1 MVDGERRVTVAA
13 GEVRGDLSID
23 GVAWYGMT
31 RSVLLSVTQC
41 LDFRFLLLLLLL
53 LLRDDLKRFSHLS
66 GSLDHF
72 LLLLPRG

>member
-23 GVAWYGMT
+23 GVARYGMT
-31 RSVLLSVTQC
+31 RSVLLTVAQC
-41 LDFRFLLLLLLL
+41 LDFRFLLLLP
-53 LLRDDLKRFSHLS
+53 RDDLERFSHLS